1 MTINERR
8 TTGIGFSM
16 ACAKPSH
23 VLYVQVCATLLLAF
37 FCKSNVSSR
46 NIMFGKKY
54 GIQLHM
60 YSYVDGFLVNL
71 LQMGQEEICA
81 SGTSYLDRTEVA
93 NAEKLVNTFLRSGV
107 VPSQVYAF
115 LHILL

>member
-1 MTINERR
+1 
-8 TTGIGFSM
+8 
-16 ACAKPSH
+16 
-23 VLYVQVCATLLLAF
+23 
-37 FCKSNVSSR
+37 
-46 NIMFGKKY
+46 
-54 GIQLHM
+54 M

-81 SGTSYLDRTEVA
+81 SGTSYLNRTEVA

-115 LHILL
+115 L